1 MSGARK
7 WQIIVGNFCRPLIT
21 KGMDSSLAIYSE
33 KSHKYYE
40 LYTGNIPLLNA
51 YYQVSKSNF
60 VTCTNK
66 FLLSVFAYALKWVD
80 FNILDF
86 LNESGICDDMLL
98 LN

>member
-1 MSGARK
+1 MH
-7 WQIIVGNFCRPLIT
+7 IT
-21 KGMDSSLAIYSE
+21 KGVSQILSLVLTS
-33 KSHKYYE
+33 
-40 LYTGNIPLLNA
+40 
-51 YYQVSKSNF
+51 
-60 VTCTNK
+60 

>member
-1 MSGARK
+1 
-7 WQIIVGNFCRPLIT
+7 
-21 KGMDSSLAIYSE
+21 MDSSLATYSMQRE
-33 KSHKYYE
+33 KSYYE
-40 LYTGNIPLLNA
+40 LYTGNVPLLNA